1 MFLCIDL
8 AGQGAAPVPLAGV
21 LALLAARAEE
31 PGVET
36 EVGAQPRLLQLPLA
50 VKIQEHGDINI
61 LDPDRAVINLLV
73 VILLTSYLEGVLI
86 SSIWAKN
93 ILAPATDKASTASK
107 PLKMIYIIE
116 IQI

>member
-36 EVGAQPRLLQLPLA
+36 EVGAKPRLLQLPLA

-61 LDPDRAVINLLV
+61 LDPDRDYFTCCLTL
-73 VILLTSYLEGVLI
+73 LLTLRVF
-86 SSIWAKN
+86 
-93 ILAPATDKASTASK
+93 
-107 PLKMIYIIE
+107 
-116 IQI
+116 